1 MPEEAGSSERPK
13 TFVVRTAT
21 MGDVDDMTRIHR
33 DGFTEEPQVLYCYPL
48 RDQYPEDYWHWTRK
62 EYTSY
67 LEQPQK
73 FVVQVIEAVSTRD
86 GKVVAET
93 AGLAVWNIAV
103 LAKAEGPGNPNSSLS
118 RMYSPK

>member
-1 MPEEAGSSERPK
+1 MPEEAGSSERI
-13 TFVVRTAT
+13 FVVRTAT

-48 RDQYPEDYWHWTRK
+48 RDQYPENYWHWTRE

-73 FVVQVIEAVSTRD
+73 FVVQVIEAVSTRE

-93 AGLAVWNIAV
+93 AGLAVWNVAV
-103 LAKAEGPGNPNSSLS
+103 LAKAEGPGNSNSSVS